1 MNLGDVRRLAVTA
14 TVLAGAVLGFLL
26 WLALETL
33 EVIDHRVPTRALAW
47 WGLGTWLWLGVSF
60 VFLSLITLVIVVFFL
75 RDAPAGFARGIRR
88 QVQCQRCKAVFDI
101 HDTGHRPITHVC
113 PNCKGLGVYD
123 GTAPPVGLPPKPEP
137 AKKIIALG
145 LACETCD
152 FHFDVTDTGARPLR
166 VKCPKCNAKG
176 QVL

>member
-1 MNLGDVRRLAVTA
+1 MNLADARRLAVTA
-14 TVLAGAVLGFLL
+14 TLIAVTIMGFLF
-26 WLALETL
+26 WFALETAG
-33 EVIDHRVPTRALAW
+33 VVHSRITARALEW
-47 WGLGTWLWLGVSF
+47 WSLTTWLWIAVSL
-60 VFLSLITLVIVVFFL
+60 VVVCLVVLVIVVFMV
-75 RDAPAGFARGIRR
+75 RQAPRGFARGIVR

-101 HDTGHRPITHVC
+101 HDTGHRPITHIC

-123 GTAPPVGLPPKPEP
+123 GTAPPVGAPPKPEP

-152 FHFDVTDTGARPLR
+152 YHFDVTDTGARPLR
-166 VKCPKCNAKG
+166 VKCPKCQAKG

>member
-1 MNLGDVRRLAVTA
+1 MNLADVRRLAVTA
-14 TVLAGAVLGFLL
+14 VIATSAALAFLM
-26 WLALETL
+26 WLALEAL
-33 EVIDHRVPTRALAW
+33 EVTESRLTTRALDLW
-47 WGLGTWLWLGVSF
+47 SLSTWLWIALGLFFF
-60 VFLSLITLVIVVFFL
+60 VLVIIVGVLFL
-75 RDAPAGFARGIRR
+75 LREAPQGYARGIMR

-101 HDTGHRPITHVC
+101 HDTGHRPITHIC
-113 PNCKGLGVYD
+113 PNCQGLGIYD
-123 GTAPPVGLPPKPEP
+123 GTAPPVGVAPKPEP